1 MCDWGANRSLMYG
14 EKKISKYGHFIG
26 EDAVSLFSLNIL
38 EGSTDALHDP
48 YSIVLTK
55 ETADI
60 LFGNEDPIGKTVKV
74 DNQTDLKVTAVVEKE
89 PKNSS
94 LSFDYLIPF
103 QLMES
108 IYPWV
113 KQYHKTNW
121 VIIHG
126 RHLCN

>member
-1 MCDWGANRSLMYG
+1 M
-14 EKKISKYGHFIG
+14 KIQLVK
-26 EDAVSLFSLNIL
+26 L
-38 EGSTDALHDP
+38 
-48 YSIVLTK
+48 
-55 ETADI
+55 
-60 LFGNEDPIGKTVKV
+60 VKV

-121 VIIHG
+121 GNNSWQAFVQ
-126 RHLCN
+126 